1 MTGAAAP
8 RPFWEAPLASL
19 DAGQWEAL
27 CDGCGKCCLHKAED
41 EDSGRIYFSNICCR
55 MLDKERACC
64 TDYPNRRA
72 HVPDCV
78 SLTPETVGTIAWLPR
93 TCAYR
98 LREEGEP
105 LPDWHYLICGDREA
119 VHRAGESVRGWTVDE
134 AEGQD
139 IEDHLVSREI

>member
-1 MTGAAAP
+1 MLPAQGGGRGQRANL
-8 RPFWEAPLASL
+8 FQQHLL
-19 DAGQWEAL
+19 QDAGQGARLLHRLSATGARMCRIVYRSLLKRWGL
-27 CDGCGKCCLHKAED
+27 SPGCPAPAPIG
-41 EDSGRIYFSNICCR
+41 
-55 MLDKERACC
+55 
-64 TDYPNRRA
+64 
-72 HVPDCV
+72 
-78 SLTPETVGTIAWLPR
+78 
-93 TCAYR
+93 